1 MTSGLGL
8 ERPGLWAVRYP
19 GVAAF
24 VLLVVLA
31 ASLWSVPKLRFDE
44 DINRVFLSQNQTSQ
58 DYRNFIDSTGG
69 ETADLALF
77 VEKAVPFSATDFE
90 TMRSL
95 AIELEFLDDAAS
107 IISPFSA
114 RFSEVDEQFAGQ
126 PVIPSDGSIEAITMR
141 LDRFEDQNS
150 VVGPLVSQSR
160 DSALFIV
167 SGRQGMQNDD
177 IRALMNSLRDLS
189 ARILPADL
197 EVTITGESAI
207 SLTIVDALI
216 GDLLMLNALG
226 VTLVLLLAI
235 AVFRSVVVAVL
246 AVVPAISS
254 VTVTLGLFVLLDYP
268 VTVISNVLPILILV
282 FGIADSMHLLMD
294 LRDRGGTTEPTERLS
309 ATIRDVGPAC
319 ALSAITTSIG
329 FLAISISDNDQLFE
343 FAVAG
348 GLSVLA
354 AFFVTITAFAL
365 LGRFAIRKFPPRH
378 RASERTILAV
388 IADVSWKRNRVII
401 SLGALVLALG
411 LWGYSQTKAWFPYED
426 NLPLGSPIM
435 VANAKLADQ
444 FGGTYRLWSEMDL
457 ETGQSL
463 DNPEQWSRLKEVTQ
477 GIREAA
483 PGYITVSLS
492 SFARWLGHPERMPDQ
507 DELADLPSDLRSLL
521 HAEDGRTARV
531 LTLVP
536 EPMRNTTSLAVH
548 DRIEQ
553 AARSAGA
560 ERLVGLPMIMRH
572 ESIAIIRQLG
582 VGLLIASLASTIVI
596 AAAFRWPSLA
606 LFLIGP
612 NIIPLAVAAA
622 ALHVLSQGHLTPT
635 AVLALTI
642 AFGIAVNDSIHCVT
656 RYRLELNR
664 GLDSR
669 AALRAAICGTG
680 RVIMLTT
687 LLLSV
692 GLLVTQ
698 FSTFEPV
705 RLFGQI
711 MIISFV
717 TALVADLFLLPALLK
732 QGRSS

>member
-19 GVAAF
+19 GIAAF

-31 ASLWSVPKLRFDE
+31 VSLLSVPKLRFDE

-69 ETADLALF
+69 ETTDLALF
-77 VEKAVPFSATDFE
+77 IEKPVPFSATDFE
-90 TMRSL
+90 AMRTL
-95 AIELEFLDDAAS
+95 ALELEFLDDAAS
-107 IISPFSA
+107 VISPFSA
-114 RFSEVDEQFAGQ
+114 RFSEVDEEFAGQ
-126 PVIPSDGSIEAITMR
+126 PVIPSEGSIEAITTR

-150 VVGPLVSQSR
+150 VVGPLISQNR
-160 DSALFIV
+160 DSAFFIV
-167 SGRQGMQNDD
+167 SGRQGMENDD
-177 IRALMNSLRDLS
+177 IRTLMNGLRDLS
-189 ARILPADL
+189 VRFLPVDL
-197 EVTITGESAI
+197 NVTITGESAI
-207 SLTIVDALI
+207 SLAIVDALI
-216 GDLLMLNALG
+216 GDLLILNALG

-235 AVFRSVVVAVL
+235 AVFRSIVIAVI
-246 AVVPAISS
+246 AVVPAICS
-254 VTVTLGLFVLLDYP
+254 VIVTLGLFVLLDYP

-294 LRDRGGTTEPTERLS
+294 LRDRGSGTEPTDRLS
-309 ATIRDVGPAC
+309 STIRDVGPAC

-354 AFFVTITAFAL
+354 AFFVTITVFAL
-365 LGRFAIRKFPPRH
+365 LGRFAIRKFPARQQ
-378 RASERTILAV
+378 ETGQIILAA
-388 IADVSWKRNRVII
+388 IADVSWKRSRVII
-401 SLGALVLALG
+401 SLGVLVLGLA
-411 LWGYSQTKAWFPYED
+411 LWGYSQTKAWFPYEN

-435 VANAKLADQ
+435 AANAKLAER

-457 ETGQSL
+457 GTGQSL

-477 GIREAA
+477 AIREAA
-483 PGYITVSLS
+483 PGYITLSLS
-492 SFARWLGHPERMPDQ
+492 SFAEWLGRPDRMPGQ
-507 DELADLPSDLRSLL
+507 DELADLPGDLRLLL
-521 HAEDGRTARV
+521 HAEDGRTVRV
-531 LTLVP
+531 LTLVT
-536 EPMRNTTSLAVH
+536 EPMRNAASLAVH

-553 AARSAGA
+553 AARLAGA

-572 ESIAIIRQLG
+572 ESLAIIRQLG
-582 VGLLIASLASTIVI
+582 VGLLIACLASTIVI

-622 ALHVLSQGHLTPT
+622 ALHLIYDGHLTPS

-656 RYRLELNR
+656 RYRVELNR
-664 GLDSR
+664 GLDRR
-669 AALRAAICGTG
+669 AALHAAICGTG

-698 FSTFEPV
+698 FSAFVPV